1 MGTFTRIDPV
11 NLISMLR
18 SPPRTPISVDIVYQ
32 ARLRSRLLA
41 IMVAV
46 ILVGLLVNGYFYEDE
61 FWGVFANN
69 RYLYLALGLLLALV
83 VRGFVITYAMQRV
96 FNRFGILPMAFRYFN
111 VFFEITVPS
120 VIIALLAGQANP
132 LNILVAPIAEIYFLF
147 ILLSVLEMDFRL
159 SLFSGIIAG
168 AEYYAIAL
176 FYLDAVQSPENL
188 PFFNMPQF
196 YFGRTLILLLA
207 GIVAGIVG
215 SLIRKRVLE
224 IYAER
229 EQKNK
234 VEQLFGQQLSVEV
247 ARELM
252 NSGDHLAGKNH
263 KVCIMFLDIR
273 GFTPMMAGKD
283 PREIIAF
290 QNAIFPFMIDIVY
303 RRHGIINQ
311 LLGDG
316 FMATFGAPVSVGN
329 DCRNAVNASVDILNE
344 LDARNGEAP
353 LYATKIGIGL
363 HYGPVVTGN
372 VGSELR
378 KQYSVTGQT
387 VIISSRIEALNKQ
400 YGSSLLLSGN
410 VLEKLD
416 EVPGKPVSLG
426 PVRLKG
432 LDNPIEIFKLTPH

>member
-1 MGTFTRIDPV
+1 
-11 NLISMLR
+11 
-18 SPPRTPISVDIVYQ
+18 
-32 ARLRSRLLA
+32 
-41 IMVAV
+41 MVAV
-46 ILVGLLVNGYFYEDE
+46 ILVGLLVNGYFYEAE
-61 FWGVFANN
+61 FWEIFANTG
-69 RYLYLALGLLLALV
+69 YLYLALGLLLALV
-83 VRGFVITYAMQRV
+83 IRGFVITYAMQRV

-229 EQKNK
+229 EKKNK
-234 VEQLFGQQLSVEV
+234 VEQLFGQQLSVEI

-252 NSGDHLAGKNH
+252 DSGEQFEGKMH
-263 KVCIMFLDIR
+263 KACVMFLDIR
-273 GFTPMMAGKD
+273 GFTPMMADKN

-303 RRHGIINQ
+303 KRHGIINQ

-316 FMATFGAPVSVGN
+316 FMATFGTPVSVGN
-329 DCRNAVNASVDILNE
+329 DCQNAVNASIDILKV
-344 LDARNGEAP
+344 LSVKNGKDP
-353 LYATKIGIGL
+353 LNVTKIGIGL

-387 VIISSRIEALNKQ
+387 VIISSRIEELNKN
-400 YGSSLLLSGN
+400 YDSSLLLSGSVIEN
-410 VLEKLD
+410 LD
-416 EVPGKPVSLG
+416 DISGEPASLG
-426 PVRLKG
+426 PVNLKG
-432 LDNPIEIFKLTPH
+432 LDNPIEIYKLTPQ